1 MTGKSE
7 VNYLLSGTGMQALQG
22 YFKIFLKRAAQVA
35 CQQCQ
40 KNFSCLSLVSI
51 PFHFS
56 IMTYVHK
63 RSSI

>member
-40 KNFSCLSLVSI
+40 KKFWLSLTGEHPLSL
-51 PFHFS
+51 
-56 IMTYVHK
+56 
-63 RSSI
+63 